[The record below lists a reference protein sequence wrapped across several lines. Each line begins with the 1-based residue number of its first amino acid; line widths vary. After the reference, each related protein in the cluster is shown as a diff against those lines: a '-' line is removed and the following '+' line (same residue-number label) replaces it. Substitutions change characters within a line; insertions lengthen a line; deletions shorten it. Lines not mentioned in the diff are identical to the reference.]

1 MPDKRFPYLPEAENF
16 SGDVIGGSEDRFGP
30 ARPEPADRSVRPA
43 APEEQLPPVDMSV
56 DLAGVTLKNPVVVA
70 SGTFGFGREYNQF
83 YDLGELGGICA
94 KGLTLHRREGNPAP
108 RIAETPMGILNSVG
122 LQNPGVDAFIAEEL
136 PFLRQFDTKVI
147 ANISGSTPEE
157 YGIMCEKLSAAG
169 VDLIEVNISCPNV
182 KAGGLAYGTR
192 PELAAEVTQVAKA
205 HAGKIPVMVKLS
217 PNVTDITE
225 IAKAAADAGADALSL
240 INTIRGMRI
249 DVNTRCPILKMNT
262 GGLSGPAVLPVAVRM
277 VWEVHCAVPRLP
289 ILGMGGVSK
298 GADAAQLMLAGARA
312 VAVGT
317 ALFADPYAPLKV
329 RDGLEQIAARQ
340 GLSAV
345 RELTGGVRPW

>member
-1 MPDKRFPYLPEAENF
+1 
-16 SGDVIGGSEDRFGP
+16 
-30 ARPEPADRSVRPA
+30 
-43 APEEQLPPVDMSV
+43 MSKV
-56 DLAGVTLKNPVVVA
+56 DLSVTLAGMTMKNPIVMA

-122 LQNPGVDAFIAEEL
+122 LQNPGVDAFIEEEL

-147 ANISGSTPEE
+147 ANISGNTPEE
-157 YGIMCEKLSAAG
+157 YGVMCEKLSEAG
-169 VDLIEVNISCPNV
+169 VDMIEVNISCPNV
-182 KAGGLAYGTR
+182 KAGGLAYGTK
-192 PELAAEVTQVAKA
+192 PELAAEVTHMAKS
-205 HAGKIPVMVKLS
+205 HSTVPVMVKLS

-225 IAKAAADAGADALSL
+225 IARAVADAGADALSL
-240 INTIRGMRI
+240 INTLRGMRI
-249 DVNTRCPILKMNT
+249 DINTRRPILKMNT

-277 VWEVHCAVPRLP
+277 VWEVAQAVNLP

-298 GADAAQLMLAGARA
+298 ADDAAQLMLAGASA

-317 ALFADPYAPLKV
+317 ACFADPYTPVKV
-329 RDGLEQIAARQ
+329 RDGLKELAQAQ
-340 GLSAV
+340 GLESITQ
-345 RELTGGVRPW
+345 LTGGVRPW

>member
-1 MPDKRFPYLPEAENF
+1 MLDL
-16 SGDVIGGSEDRFGP
+16 
-30 ARPEPADRSVRPA
+30 SV
-43 APEEQLPPVDMSV
+43 E
-56 DLAGVTLKNPVVVA
+56 LAGVRLKNPIVVA
-70 SGTFGFGREYNQF
+70 SGTFGFGREYSQF
-83 YDLGELGGICA
+83 YDLSELGGICA

-136 PFLRQFDTKVI
+136 PFLRQYDLKVI
-147 ANISGSTPEE
+147 ANISGNTPEE
-157 YGIMCEKLSAAG
+157 YGIMCEKLADAG

-182 KAGGLAYGTR
+182 KAGGLAYGTK

-205 HAGKIPVMVKLS
+205 HAGNVPVMVKLS

-225 IAKAAADAGADALSL
+225 IARAVEGAGADAVSL
-240 INTIRGMRI
+240 INTLRGMRI
-249 DVNTRCPILKMNT
+249 DINTGRPVLKMNT

-277 VWEVHCAVPRLP
+277 VWEVANAVKVP

-298 GADAAQLMLAGARA
+298 GSDAAQMMMAGASA

-317 ALFADPYAPLKV
+317 ACFADPYAPIKV
-329 RDGLEQIAARQ
+329 RDELLRIAQ
-340 GLSAV
+340 NKELDKVSD
-345 RELTGGVRPW
+345 LTGSVKAWR

>member
-1 MPDKRFPYLPEAENF
+1 MPEKKFVYLPEAVDHGEN
-16 SGDVIGGSEDRFGP
+16 SS
-30 ARPEPADRSVRPA
+30 PEKSDPSIRPA
-43 APEEQLPPVDMSV
+43 APEVQLPEVDMSV
-56 DLAGVTLKNPVVVA
+56 TLAGMTMKNPICVA
-70 SGTFGFGREYNQF
+70 SGTYGFGREYGQF
-83 YDLGELGGICA
+83 YDLGEIGGICA

-136 PFLRQFDTKVI
+136 PFLRQYDVKVI
-147 ANISGSTPEE
+147 ANISGNTPEE
-157 YGIMCEKLSAAG
+157 YGIMCEKLAEAG
-169 VDLIEVNISCPNV
+169 VDMIEVNISCPNV

-192 PELAAEVTQVAKA
+192 PELAAEVTEMAKR
-205 HAGKIPVMVKLS
+205 HAGKVPVMVKLS

-225 IAKAAADAGADALSL
+225 IARAVEGAGADALSL

-249 DVNTRCPILKMNT
+249 DVNTRRPVLKMNT

-277 VWEVHCAVPRLP
+277 VWEVAQCVKVP

-298 GADAAQLMLAGARA
+298 GSDAAQLMLAGATA

-317 ALFADPYAPLKV
+317 AMFADPYAPLTV
-329 RDGLEQIAARQ
+329 RDGLRDIAAKQ
-340 GLSAV
+340 GLVKVSQ
-345 RELTGGVRPW
+345 LTGGVQPWA

>member
-1 MPDKRFPYLPEAENF
+1 MLDL
-16 SGDVIGGSEDRFGP
+16 
-30 ARPEPADRSVRPA
+30 SV
-43 APEEQLPPVDMSV
+43 S
-56 DLAGVTLKNPVVVA
+56 LAGVTLKNPIVVA
-70 SGTFGFGREYNQF
+70 SGTFGFGREYGRF
-83 YDLGELGGICA
+83 YDLSELGGICA

-122 LQNPGVDAFIAEEL
+122 LQNPGVDGFIAEEL

-147 ANISGSTPEE
+147 ANISGNTPEE
-157 YGIMCEKLSAAG
+157 YGIMCEKLADAG
-169 VDLIEVNISCPNV
+169 VDMIEVNISCPNV

-192 PELAAEVTQVAKA
+192 PDLAAEVTETAKKHAKQV
-205 HAGKIPVMVKLS
+205 PVMVKLS

-225 IAKAAADAGADALSL
+225 IARAVEGAGADALSL
-240 INTIRGMRI
+240 INTLRGMRI
-249 DVNTRCPILKMNT
+249 DVNTRRPILKMNT

-277 VWEVHCAVPRLP
+277 VWETAQAVKLP

-298 GADAAQLMLAGARA
+298 GADAAQLMLAGASA

-317 ALFADPYAPLKV
+317 ALFADPFAPLKV
-329 RDGLEQIAARQ
+329 RDGLAELAEQQ

-345 RELTGGVRPW
+345 RELTGGVKPW